1 MAVATKRPADVVREQ
16 LAPYVGAFTA
26 KNAVQMGA
34 KQIGTDAEHLT
45 AAQVPSLL
53 DALGPMMR
61 TLLGKPTA
69 EKVAA
74 EIRREVGA

>member
-1 MAVATKRPADVVREQ
+1 LTVATKRPSEVIREH
-16 LAPYVGAFTA
+16 LAQYVGTFTA

-34 KQIGTDAEHLT
+34 KQVGTDAEHLT
-45 AAQVPSLL
+45 VDKVPALL

-69 EKVAA
+69 EKVT
-74 EIRREVGA
+74 EQIRRELLG

>member
-1 MAVATKRPADVVREQ
+1 MATKRSADVVREQ
-16 LAPYVGAFTA
+16 LTPYLGTFTA

-34 KQIGTDAEHLT
+34 KQLGTDAEHLT
-45 AAQVPSLL
+45 PENVPALL

-69 EKVAA
+69 DKVA
-74 EIRREVGA
+74 EQIRKELAG

>member
-1 MAVATKRPADVVREQ
+1 MTKRPADVVREQ
-16 LAPYVGAFTA
+16 LVQYLGAFTA

-34 KQIGTDAEHLT
+34 KQLGTDAEHLT
-45 AAQVPSLL
+45 IDKVPALL

-69 EKVAA
+69 EKVV
-74 EIRREVGA
+74 EQIRQELAG